1 MKGYKTDQGKGLGDA
16 VIGKIKDAVDSVQ
29 F

>member
-1 MKGYKTDQGKGLGDA
+1 MKGYKTDQGKNLGDA
-16 VIGKIKDAVDSVQ
+16 VIGKIEDAVDQLQ